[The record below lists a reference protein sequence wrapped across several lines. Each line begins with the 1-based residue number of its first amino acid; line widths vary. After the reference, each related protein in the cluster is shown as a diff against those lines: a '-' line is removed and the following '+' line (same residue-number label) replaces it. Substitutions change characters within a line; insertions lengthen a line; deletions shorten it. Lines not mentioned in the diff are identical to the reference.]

1 MIAYIASI
9 AWLQN
14 TQKAMADV
22 VSPSD
27 PLKDLL
33 AEFARTVGRLIRDN
47 VWLVAGQEALLSR
60 MLWRTK

>member
-9 AWLQN
+9 PWLQN

-27 PLKDLL
+27 PIKDLL
-33 AEFARTVGRLIRDN
+33 VEFARTVGPLKRDN
-47 VWLVAGQEALLSR
+47 VWLVPGQKALLSR
-60 MLWRTK
+60 MLWRTE